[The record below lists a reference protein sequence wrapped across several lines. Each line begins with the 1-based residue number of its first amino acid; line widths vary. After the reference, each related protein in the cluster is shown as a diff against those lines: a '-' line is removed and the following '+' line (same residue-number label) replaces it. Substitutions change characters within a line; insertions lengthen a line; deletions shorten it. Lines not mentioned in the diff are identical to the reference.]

1 MSQSGQQHPKADVGG
16 QRSEAKKPGETK
28 ADTSPSARDTIAA
41 GKKPAAKSDAK
52 K

>member
-16 QRSEAKKPGETK
+16 QRTDPKKSDDKKGGAANVRETI
-28 ADTSPSARDTIAA
+28 DA
-41 GKKPAAKSDAK
+41 GKKTAAKSDAK